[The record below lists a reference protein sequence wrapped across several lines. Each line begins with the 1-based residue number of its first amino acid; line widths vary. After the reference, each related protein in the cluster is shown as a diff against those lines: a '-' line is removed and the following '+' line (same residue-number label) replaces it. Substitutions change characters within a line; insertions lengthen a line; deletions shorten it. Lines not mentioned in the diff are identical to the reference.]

1 MLEKHR
7 PVDVLDSFQENAVPS
22 TTVAKP
28 EAKPLLTRLQ
38 DWIEALRKGL
48 TGSISPAL

>member
-1 MLEKHR
+1 MLEKQR
-7 PVDVLDSFQENAVPS
+7 PVDVLNSFQENAMPS

-38 DWIEALRKGL
+38 DWIEALRKGP
-48 TGSISPAL
+48 TGSIPPDL